1 MGEPDPPIA
10 PGLGMSQDRLSM
22 EHPLVRAI
30 EAALG
35 WSGGSS
41 LGKNFTRGHFADE
54 ALCQLLL
61 TPSRLLDLV
70 MRRNLEPPQLRC
82 FQSGVEMNPD
92 DYLTTRFGRRG
103 QRIRLADMNRLAD
116 LLDSG
121 LTLVLD
127 GLDTFD
133 ATLEVACRALQ
144 WWSHELVQ
152 VNAYLTTRSTAGF
165 PLHWDDHD
173 VIVVQLLGEKTWD
186 VRSFSRTDPMYRDA
200 ERNSIPSEQSMWK
213 GLLRAGDVMHIPRG
227 YWHQATRAE
236 HTGGMS
242 LHVTFGFP
250 KRTGVDWLTWL
261 ADQARGAEV
270 FRRDLVRNGSEQE
283 RVAQERAL
291 ADAAVD
297 LLRSSPPAA
306 FLADRERMQPPR
318 RHPPALPVDC
328 SGEGPE
334 SVVCITEF
342 EPEFVE
348 SGENVIVSGGGKR
361 LTFRKKARP
370 ALDRLLSGLP
380 VNVAK
385 LGVETGTDV
394 RRLADLVVREGMC
407 VGLTPELFS
416 GYTGLGMTADC

>member
-1 MGEPDPPIA
+1 
-10 PGLGMSQDRLSM
+10 M

-35 WSGGSS
+35 WSGASS
-41 LGKNFTRGHFADE
+41 LGNAFTRGHFADKT
-54 ALCQLLL
+54 LCQRLL

-82 FQSGVEMNPD
+82 FQGGVEMNPG

-103 QRIRLADMNRLAD
+103 QRTRLADMNRLAD

-127 GLDTFD
+127 GLDMFD
-133 ATLEVACRALQ
+133 ATLEVASRALQ
-144 WWSHELVQ
+144 WWSREMVQ
-152 VNAYLTTRSTAGF
+152 VNAYLTTRATAGF

-186 VRSFSRTDPMYRDA
+186 VRSFSRPAPMYRDA
-200 ERNSIPSEQSMWK
+200 ERNSTASEQPVWK

-227 YWHQATRAE
+227 YWHQATRVE

-261 ADQARGAEV
+261 ADQAREAEV
-270 FRRDLVRNGSEQE
+270 FRRDLIRNGSEQE
-283 RVAQERAL
+283 RAAQERAL

-297 LLRSSPPAA
+297 LLRSSPPAM
-306 FLADRERMQPPR
+306 FLADREGRQPPR
-318 RHPPALPVDC
+318 RHTPALPADC
-328 SGEGPE
+328 CDEGAE

-342 EPEFVE
+342 EPAFVE
-348 SGENVIVSGGGKR
+348 SGEDVIVVGGGRR

-385 LGVETGTDV
+385 LSVQTATDV
-394 RRLADLVVREGMC
+394 RRLADLLVREGMC

-416 GYTGLGMTADC
+416 GYTALVMTEDC